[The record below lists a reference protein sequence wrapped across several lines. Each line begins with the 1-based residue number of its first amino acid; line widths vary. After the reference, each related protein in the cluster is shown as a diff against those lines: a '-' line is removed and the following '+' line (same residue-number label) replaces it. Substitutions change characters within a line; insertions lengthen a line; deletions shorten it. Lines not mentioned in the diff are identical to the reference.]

1 MRKQI
6 IAALFSLCPLLA
18 EAADWYKFNENEER
32 VDLVDRSTVVRKGT
46 HVTSWSKVKFRV
58 PQVYKGGEAAG
69 ALYSSAMQFADFDC
83 ARRAIYII
91 AANYFEGSD
100 VDGSLTY
107 SEKPIPGEQPYFVP
121 VAPDSIG
128 EAWMKYVCSSANR
141 KDE

>member
-69 ALYSSAMQFADFDC
+69 ALY
-83 ARRAIYII
+83 I